1 MLTLERASKS
11 RPSGEWSDDD
21 YDVFDGDRH
30 VGRILWTY
38 AAPEDLRW
46 FWTIT
51 SWVPQY
57 PYDRGL
63 KRLLPK
69 GGVLPPRHVFLT
81 RAVAPYLLTETVQHP
96 MHTIATAAA
105 AVGRNKTAILRA
117 IKAGKI
123 SVAKD
128 ENGEWRIDP
137 AELHRIYPPLRSA
150 SMRDNDMQPH
160 LHQSPLLTP
169 V

>member
-1 MLTLERASKS
+1 
-11 RPSGEWSDDD
+11 
-21 YDVFDGDRH
+21 
-30 VGRILWTY
+30 
-38 AAPEDLRW
+38 
-46 FWTIT
+46 
-51 SWVPQY
+51 
-57 PYDRGL
+57 
-63 KRLLPK
+63 
-69 GGVLPPRHVFLT
+69 
-81 RAVAPYLLTETVQHP
+81 

-128 ENGEWRIDP
+128 ENGEWLIDP
-137 AELHRIYPPLRSA
+137 VELHRIYPPLRSA
-150 SMRDNDMQPH
+150 SMQGNDMHPH